1 MDTKNRKGRCGPAD
15 LVGRV
20 RDLLQIYIDA
30 LPFLDRE
37 WSVYL
42 PEVLDEY
49 ERLKRVR
56 PMAFLLEAVNAVVFS
71 RVEEYVLKVQLEIVR
86 IDRER
91 RSAAI
96 SELSTPETEVIYKKH
111 PTKTTIKK
119 GGKSI

>member
-1 MDTKNRKGRCGPAD
+1 MTKPEKAADEPAD

-91 RSAAI
+91 RADALAR
-96 SELSTPETEVIYKKH
+96 LST
-111 PTKTTIKK
+111 
-119 GGKSI
+119 

>member
-96 SELSTPETEVIYKKH
+96 SELSTPETEVVYKN
-111 PTKTTIKK
+111 
-119 GGKSI
+119 KSSHLHMFTNEE